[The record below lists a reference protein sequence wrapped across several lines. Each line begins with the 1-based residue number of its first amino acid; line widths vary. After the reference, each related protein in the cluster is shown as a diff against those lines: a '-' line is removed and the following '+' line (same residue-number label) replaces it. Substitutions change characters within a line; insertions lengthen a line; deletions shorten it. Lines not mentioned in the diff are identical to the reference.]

1 MSSACHKTSND
12 HSDESERTQPHCRE
26 LPKAK
31 KNLKQEK
38 NVPCKFKYSRST
50 TVVSQCSTGN
60 NRFYLALNFSIIYSK
75 WSPMT
80 ESGIL
85 ADFSSLSPEE
95 CLENPR
101 WPSSS
106 ISGVSLKKS
115 NSILTSV
122 STSSGASVSTTS
134 SSSSANSSNYGKKES
149 MKKAEKSNS
158 NSSISDVY
166 LNENNV
172 TVHL

>member
-1 MSSACHKTSND
+1 MLQSALT
-12 HSDESERTQPHCRE
+12 
-26 LPKAK
+26 
-31 KNLKQEK
+31 
-38 NVPCKFKYSRST
+38 FST
-50 TVVSQCSTGN
+50 NHT
-60 NRFYLALNFSIIYSK
+60 LAH
-75 WSPMT
+75 T

-95 CLENPR
+95 CLENPL
-101 WPSSS
+101 WPSSG
-106 ISGVSLKKS
+106 ISLKKS

-122 STSSGASVSTTS
+122 SASSGASVSTTS
-134 SSSSANSSNYGKKES
+134 SSSSSANSTSYGKSNGGGNLKDS
-149 MKKAEKSNS
+149 TLVSSTLIKTINNNNSIGSNSNSNSVKKDETSAVLDKASHKSNS